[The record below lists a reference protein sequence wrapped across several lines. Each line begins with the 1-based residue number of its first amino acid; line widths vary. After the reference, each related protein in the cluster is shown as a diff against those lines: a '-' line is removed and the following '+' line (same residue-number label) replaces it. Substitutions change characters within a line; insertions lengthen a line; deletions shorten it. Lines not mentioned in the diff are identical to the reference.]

1 MATEKKSAQ
10 GGIGMS
16 GKGASR
22 YFSQTTPPTSI
33 AANAA
38 RW

>member
-10 GGIGMS
+10 GGIGI
-16 GKGASR
+16 SR
-22 YFSQTTPPTSI
+22 KRGLAPTPIP
-33 AANAA
+33 ANAA